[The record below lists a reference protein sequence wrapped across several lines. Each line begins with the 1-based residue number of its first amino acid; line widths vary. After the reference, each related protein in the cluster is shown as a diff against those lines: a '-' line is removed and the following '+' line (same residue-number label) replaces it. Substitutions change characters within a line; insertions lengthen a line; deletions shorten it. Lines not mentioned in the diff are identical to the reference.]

1 MSDIVRQYEQFP
13 IAFKLLG
20 ALLFV
25 AGTSY
30 MAWEEFMVPKLVV
43 IEEKEQNRTTIEA
56 ELKALNNSLVSPVS
70 LEEEL
75 SLANRE
81 FRRLVELLP
90 QDSSVDRVLN
100 DFASLSRVT
109 GTEIREFIPSAELN
123 ALATIG
129 GNGQAVVQPTGNTNT
144 QTANQN
150 KAVVELE
157 ETNAI
162 GLQMKMQGTF
172 PAIVSFLDMAMAIPR
187 VVRIQDF
194 EIINADKEVKL
205 TQKPKL
211 TFNGLFY
218 AYFQKPGIADAAPEN
233 SEATPT
239 GKSKSP
245 TAAISKPAVDLNEV
259 LDKSFSAKPAN
270 GEQR

>member
-1 MSDIVRQYEQFP
+1 MSDINYLP

-30 MAWEEFMVPKLVV
+30 MAWEEFMVPKLAV
-43 IEEKEQNRTTIEA
+43 IEEKEQNRAAIEA
-56 ELKALNNSLVSPVS
+56 ELKTLNNSLVSPVS

-109 GTEIREFIPSAELN
+109 GTEIREFTPSAELN

-129 GNGQAVVQPTGNTNT
+129 GNGQITPPPAVNPTA

-162 GLQMKMQGTF
+162 GLQMKMLGTF

-194 EIINADKEVKL
+194 EIVNTDKEVKL

-218 AYFQKPGIADAAPEN
+218 AYFQKPGSAVPETA
-233 SEATPT
+233 EAVQT
-239 GKSKSP
+239 GKAKSP
-245 TAAISKPAVDLNEV
+245 TTAIGKPAVDLNEV

-270 GEQR
+270 GGQQ